1 MMARSELRATDWN
14 DIRLVVFDVDGTLY
28 SQRRLRAL
36 MTRDLVIH
44 AARTRS
50 LDAITVI
57 RAYRRIREGLAERDA
72 ADFEPLLVAETAA
85 ATGRSSAQVSA
96 LVAEWI
102 ERRPLPHL
110 VRSRYPG
117 VLELFAGL
125 KRKCKIVGIFSDY
138 PAAAKL
144 AALGLDADHIV
155 CAGDQ
160 GIGALKPNPRGLV
173 AILGKAC
180 VDPQRT
186 VVIGDRI
193 DRDGAAAT
201 QIGARALI
209 RSEKPITGWQTF
221 ARFDD
226 AIFHDFVTMSA
237 R

>member
-1 MMARSELRATDWN
+1 MMARSELRAIDWN

-36 MTRDLVIH
+36 MTRDLLIH
-44 AARTRS
+44 AARTRT
-50 LDAITVI
+50 LDAIMVI
-57 RAYRRIREGLAERDA
+57 RAYRRIRERLAERDV
-72 ADFEPLLVAETAA
+72 ADFEPLLVAETAT
-85 ATGRSSAQVSA
+85 ATGCSSAQVSA

-102 ERRPLPHL
+102 ERRPLAYL
-110 VRSRYPG
+110 LRCRYPG

-125 KRKCKIVGIFSDY
+125 RRKGTIVGIFSDY

-173 AILGKAC
+173 AILDKAG

-201 QIGARALI
+201 QIGARPLI

-226 AIFHDFVTMSA
+226 AIFHDFLE